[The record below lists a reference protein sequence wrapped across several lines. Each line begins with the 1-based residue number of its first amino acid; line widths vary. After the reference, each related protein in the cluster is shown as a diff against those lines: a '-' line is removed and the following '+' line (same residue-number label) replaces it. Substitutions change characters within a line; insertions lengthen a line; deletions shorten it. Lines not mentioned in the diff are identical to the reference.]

1 MRDRGGQGE
10 RYEAWKRMEEAEVSS
25 TELANTKWTWNAKRA
40 ALKYVKHHLYEEDAL
55 MVLGREGFKRAA
67 RDATHSMV
75 GRWKI
80 RSRGFAGSRRA
91 EEAESLMKAWAAE
104 AARLA
109 MDREKQHHRQV
120 DNLDRTDCR

>member
-1 MRDRGGQGE
+1 MRDCGGQGE
-10 RYEAWKRMEEAEVSS
+10 RYKAWKRLEEAEVSS
-25 TELANTKWTWNAKRA
+25 SELANTKWTWNAKRA

-80 RSRGFAGSRRA
+80 RSRGFTGSRRA
-91 EEAESLMKAWAAE
+91 EEAESLMKSWAAE

-109 MDREKQHHRQV
+109 MDREKEHHRQIG
-120 DNLDRTDCR
+120 NLDRTDRK